1 MSVQPESSTP
11 VCPIAVGHPRDRW
24 EERGDGREFFDAFGL
39 APVVEIT
46 RPGGKD
52 AYPDADEVRMYKS
65 GKMDHPVLFLVE
77 NGRVKT
83 VRPTSE
89 TDLAPSTLKTCSGC
103 GGVHEIVFTNACPH
117 CSPEAR
123 EII

>member
-1 MSVQPESSTP
+1 MSVQSGSGTS
-11 VCPIAVGHPRDRW
+11 VRPIAVGHPRDRW
-24 EERGDGREFFDAFGL
+24 EERGDDRGFFDAFGL

-46 RPGGKD
+46 RPGGEN
-52 AYPDADEVRMYKS
+52 AYPNADEVRVYKS
-65 GKMDHPVLFLVE
+65 GKMKRPVLFLVE
-77 NGRVKT
+77 DGRVKT

-89 TDLAPSTLKTCSGC
+89 TDLAPTTLKMCSGC

-123 EII
+123 EMI